1 MPTETDVKNLKINL
15 IQGVSAVTVLIVAV
29 YTGLSWANEIERE
42 VEKVARAQQAT
53 LERQQ
58 SVIDALIKSQERDQE
73 LLKEA
78 ADNAQENREALI
90 RIEAKLEE

>member
-29 YTGLSWANEIERE
+29 YTGLSWANEIESE